1 MANRDDLFDVW
12 VRTVMSNA
20 PAIYVF
26 LNITLLIWVA
36 QSIFNS
42 KLTGVPNS
50 IYLIAPLLTTGPL
63 INLTA
68 TALNSSCPDNTSI
81 ITLKTVPTIQ
91 VPSISHREIS
101 VWGDPGIRFC
111 AKRLSL

>member
-50 IYLIAPLLTTGPL
+50 IYLIAPLLTAGPL
-63 INLTA
+63 SQISPVPVNVP
-68 TALNSSCPDNTSI
+68 CPDNTSI
-81 ITLKTVPTIQ
+81 LTLKTVPTIQ
-91 VPSISHREIS
+91 SLGIDHR
-101 VWGDPGIRFC
+101 
-111 AKRLSL
+111 

>member
-12 VRTVMSNA
+12 VRTVMANA

-42 KLTGVPNS
+42 QLTGVPNS
-50 IYLIAPLLTTGPL
+50 IYLIAPLLTTGPMN
-63 INLTA
+63 NLTRIA
-68 TALNSSCPDNTSI
+68 VNSSCPDNTSI
-81 ITLKTVPTIQ
+81 LTLKTVPTIQ
-91 VPSISHREIS
+91 NPSIPHR
-101 VWGDPGIRFC
+101 
-111 AKRLSL
+111 